1 MARLT
6 QAPMTP
12 RRSVSNPDSLTDLNR
27 LLARLQQNILQAS
40 AEQERRLRTSEY
52 ERNKVGINLE
62 YARTLLTKVEQ
73 DASSVKVHARRQ
85 DMQADLNRKREIF
98 EQLTERLRELEE
110 LSIDSDEEDEDSD
123 DDEEEDL
130 LAGIIHTP
138 SDSPDSRRNGAGRG
152 DTGRDVSSEQG
163 DEDDEAEI
171 TVLHVP
177 QTTQAPQTKPTA
189 TMQPTTT
196 TAASRAMEQSGTATS
211 QTVRPRGKGAVDASQ
226 AGGADTADTTARNQL
241 FGNTPSSATT
251 ALSTTATTEAIL
263 DHQRDEQD
271 KLTESLLGMASA
283 LKSSSRAFA
292 TSLEEEKDV
301 LDAAGTGLDK
311 NERGLEAAARRMGTL
326 RKMSEGRG
334 MIGRYILM
342 ATIAGMWLLALL
354 IVFAFPKLR
363 F

>member
-6 QAPMTP
+6 QEPMTP

-27 LLARLQQNILQAS
+27 LLARLQQNVLQAN

-85 DMQADLNRKREIF
+85 DLQADLNRKREVF
-98 EQLTERLRELEE
+98 EQLAERLRELED
-110 LSIDSDEEDEDSD
+110 LSIDSDEEDESDEDS
-123 DDEEEDL
+123 EDL

-138 SDSPDSRRNGAGRG
+138 SESPNPRRPDDDEN
-152 DTGRDVSSEQG
+152 TGRDASFEQG
-163 DEDDEAEI
+163 EDDEAEI

-177 QTTQAPQTKPTA
+177 QSATSSQSKPTA
-189 TMQPTTT
+189 TVQPT
-196 TAASRAMEQSGTATS
+196 APASRTSEQPGTATS
-211 QTVRPRGKGAVDASQ
+211 QTVRTRGKGGAETSQ
-226 AGGADTADTTARNQL
+226 AGAYGGDTADTTARNQL
-241 FGNTPSSATT
+241 FGSKPSSATT
-251 ALSTTATTEAIL
+251 ALSTTATTEALL

-301 LDAAGTGLDK
+301 LASATTGLDK

-342 ATIAGMWLLALL
+342 ATIAGMWVLALL
-354 IVFAFPKLR
+354 LVFAMPKLR

>member
-6 QAPMTP
+6 QEPMTP

-27 LLARLQQNILQAS
+27 LLGRLQQSILQAN

-73 DASSVKVHARRQ
+73 DASSVKVHTRRQ
-85 DMQADLNRKREIF
+85 DLQADLNRKREIF
-98 EQLTERLRELEE
+98 EQLTERLRELED
-110 LSIDSDEEDEDSD
+110 LSIDSDEEDESDEDS
-123 DDEEEDL
+123 EDL

-138 SDSPDSRRNGAGRG
+138 SDSPNPIRPDDEDAGQ
-152 DTGRDVSSEQG
+152 DASFEQE
-163 DEDDEAEI
+163 DDDEAEV

-177 QTTQAPQTKPTA
+177 QSTTSSHARPTA
-189 TMQPTTT
+189 TAQP
-196 TAASRAMEQSGTATS
+196 AAIASRTSEQPGTATS
-211 QTVRPRGKGAVDASQ
+211 QTVRTRGKGGAEATQ
-226 AGGADTADTTARNQL
+226 AGAGADTADTTARNQL
-241 FGNTPSSATT
+241 FGNKPSSATT

-263 DHQRDEQD
+263 DHQREEQD

-301 LDAAGTGLDK
+301 LNSAGTGLEK
-311 NERGLEAAARRMGTL
+311 NERGLDAAARRMGTL

-342 ATIAGMWLLALL
+342 ATIAGMWVLALL
-354 IVFAFPKLR
+354 LVFVMPKLR

>member
-73 DASSVKVHARRQ
+73 DASSIKVHARRQ
-85 DMQADLNRKREIF
+85 DMQSDLNRKREIF
-98 EQLTERLRELEE
+98 EQLAERLRELED
-110 LSIDSDEEDEDSD
+110 LSIDSDEEDES
-123 DDEEEDL
+123 DEESEDL

-138 SDSPDSRRNGAGRG
+138 SDSPNPIRPDDEDA
-152 DTGRDVSSEQG
+152 EQDASFEQ
-163 DEDDEAEI
+163 DEDDEAEV

-177 QTTQAPQTKPTA
+177 QATTSSQSRPTA
-189 TMQPTTT
+189 TAQPTVP
-196 TAASRAMEQSGTATS
+196 ASRIPEQPGTATS
-211 QTVRPRGKGAVDASQ
+211 QTVRPRGKGGVDTQAS
-226 AGGADTADTTARNQL
+226 ADTADTTARSQL
-241 FGNTPSSATT
+241 FGNKPASATT

-271 KLTESLLGMASA
+271 KLTESLLSMASA

-301 LDAAGTGLDK
+301 LNSAGTGLDK

-334 MIGRYILM
+334 LIGRYILM
-342 ATIAGMWLLALL
+342 ATIAGMWVLAIL
-354 IVFAFPKLR
+354 IVFVLPKLR

>member
-27 LLARLQQNILQAS
+27 LLGRLQQNILQAS

-98 EQLTERLRELEE
+98 EQLAERLRELEDM
-110 LSIDSDEEDEDSD
+110 SIDSDEEEDSD
-123 DDEEEDL
+123 DDDSEDL
-130 LAGIIHTP
+130 LSSIIHTP
-138 SDSPDSRRNGAGRG
+138 SDSPDSRRNGDIYESARP
-152 DTGRDVSSEQG
+152 DVSFEQQ
-163 DEDDEAEI
+163 EDDEAEI

-177 QTTQAPQTKPTA
+177 QATQASQTKS
-189 TMQPTTT
+189 TTPAQS
-196 TAASRAMEQSGTATS
+196 TAAPSSRTVDQTGTTTS
-211 QTVRPRGKGAVDASQ
+211 QTVRPRGKGTEPLSQ
-226 AGGADTADTTARNQL
+226 AKTDTADTTARSQL
-241 FGNTPSSATT
+241 FGNKSSSATT

-301 LDAAGTGLDK
+301 LNSAGTGLDK

-326 RKMSEGRG
+326 RQMSEGRG
-334 MIGRYILM
+334 LIGRYILM
-342 ATIAGMWLLALL
+342 ATIAGMWVLALL

>member
-1 MARLT
+1 
-6 QAPMTP
+6 MTP

-73 DASSVKVHARRQ
+73 DASSIKVHARRQ
-85 DMQADLNRKREIF
+85 DIQADLNRKREIF
-98 EQLTERLRELEE
+98 EQLAERLRELED
-110 LSIDSDEEDEDSD
+110 LSIDSDEEDVS
-123 DDEEEDL
+123 DEESEDL

-138 SDSPDSRRNGAGRG
+138 SESPNPIRPDDEDA
-152 DTGRDVSSEQG
+152 EQ
-163 DEDDEAEI
+163 DASFEQEEDDEAEV

-177 QTTQAPQTKPTA
+177 QATPSSQSRSTATAQPTA
-189 TMQPTTT
+189 P
-196 TAASRAMEQSGTATS
+196 ASRIPEQPGTATS
-211 QTVRPRGKGAVDASQ
+211 QTVRPRGGKGGVDTPQ
-226 AGGADTADTTARNQL
+226 AGADTADTTARNQL
-241 FGNTPSSATT
+241 FGNKPASATT

-271 KLTESLLGMASA
+271 KLTGSLLGMASA

-301 LDAAGTGLDK
+301 LNSAGTGLDK

-334 MIGRYILM
+334 LIGRYILM
-342 ATIAGMWLLALL
+342 ATIAGMWVLAIL
-354 IVFAFPKLR
+354 IVFVLPKLR

>member
-1 MARLT
+1 M
-6 QAPMTP
+6 
-12 RRSVSNPDSLTDLNR
+12 
-27 LLARLQQNILQAS
+27 
-40 AEQERRLRTSEY
+40 
-52 ERNKVGINLE
+52 
-62 YARTLLTKVEQ
+62 
-73 DASSVKVHARRQ
+73 
-85 DMQADLNRKREIF
+85 
-98 EQLTERLRELEE
+98 
-110 LSIDSDEEDEDSD
+110 SIDSDEEDESDEDS
-123 DDEEEDL
+123 EDL
-130 LAGIIHTP
+130 LAGNVHTP
-138 SDSPDSRRNGAGRG
+138 CDSPNPIRPNDDE
-152 DTGRDVSSEQG
+152 DTGRDASFEQE
-163 DEDDEAEI
+163 EDDEAEI

-177 QTTQAPQTKPTA
+177 EAASAQPTA
-189 TMQPTTT
+189 TTSRTSEQP
-196 TAASRAMEQSGTATS
+196 GTSTS
-211 QTVRPRGKGAVDASQ
+211 QTVRTRGKGAAEASQ
-226 AGGADTADTTARNQL
+226 LGAGGDTADTTARNQL
-241 FGNTPSSATT
+241 FGNQLSSATT

-301 LDAAGTGLDK
+301 LNSAGTGLDK

-354 IVFAFPKLR
+354 LVFVMPKLR